1 MFRKPGRPPEDRL
14 QRRREIWAAVG
25 PLIER
30 RGARNLSMRQAAAAA
45 FVSLG
50 GLYFYFPNKQAL
62 VLFGIDGEVLGAAC
76 AEFKTQ
82 TRNLLESDPPSAA
95 EAFIRFFA
103 ESASFIR
110 PALLAALEL
119 GADEFMSRLETF
131 LSIGIEDFVE
141 TLRFAVPDA
150 EDQNLRAVARSVRR
164 LVLAG
169 LLDRSMTQKELEEE
183 LRALV
188 SGVPIGR
195 AQLLPARSS
204 A

>member
-1 MFRKPGRPPEDRL
+1 
-14 QRRREIWAAVG
+14 
-25 PLIER
+25 
-30 RGARNLSMRQAAAAA
+30 MRQAAAAA

-62 VLFGIDGEVLGAAC
+62 VLFGMDGEVLGAAC
-76 AEFKTQ
+76 AEFRTQ

-95 EAFIRFFA
+95 EALIRFFA

-141 TLRFAVPDA
+141 TLRLAVDRLR
-150 EDQNLRAVARSVRR
+150 QNTSTRERGEVNQGWAVGDGGVVPR
-164 LVLAG
+164 G
-169 LLDRSMTQKELEEE
+169 LGDGT
-183 LRALV
+183 A
-188 SGVPIGR
+188 
-195 AQLLPARSS
+195 
-204 A
+204 